1 MDVQAKRVN
10 VQAKSMNIQVKRQ
23 DVQAKSMDA
32 QAKRQDGGAFCQEF
46 DSKRIGADSK
56 RVDSAVYFLK
66 KRTFVQKQRYMMN
79 NNDFELCEWQFS
91 NAASLAVNADNIR
104 IWNKVMAKN
113 RQIVD
118 KYYYKF

>member
-1 MDVQAKRVN
+1 MNVQGKSVN

-66 KRTFVQKQRYMMN
+66 KRTFVQKQRCMMN
-79 NNDFELCEWQFS
+79 NNDFELCEWWLS
-91 NAASLAVNADNIR
+91 DAASLAGNADNIR
-104 IWNKVMAKN
+104 IWDNVTAKN